1 MIDISGTGTDIRL
14 FDSQVPKA
22 TNILSVQLGA
32 LEYAKDLGIDLKYF
46 LTEDLEI
53 QNESFNSYL
62 VEVLARNG
70 INVASMTEVVN
81 NLSQELR
88 IAISPDDTGT
98 GLIAQ

>member
-14 FDSQVPKA
+14 FDSQVPRA

-88 IAISPDDTGT
+88 IAISPDDNGT